1 MLISVVF
8 ITNFFQSEYLSVVSY
23 LSSMVNGGYQGNFK
37 LVYFFLVV
45 VVATRRFRANK
56 TQTIKQKGSIFVR
69 TKNI

>member
-1 MLISVVF
+1 MLMSVVF
-8 ITNFFQSEYLSVVSY
+8 TTNFFQSEYLSVVSY

-45 VVATRRFRANK
+45 VATRRFRANK
-56 TQTIKQKGSIFVR
+56 MQTIKQKGSIFVR